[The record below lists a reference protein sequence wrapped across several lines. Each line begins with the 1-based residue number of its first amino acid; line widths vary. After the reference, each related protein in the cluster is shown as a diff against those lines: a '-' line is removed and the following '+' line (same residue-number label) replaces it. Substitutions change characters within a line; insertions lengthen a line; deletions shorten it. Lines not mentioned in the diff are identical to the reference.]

1 MQKNIQNDEDDKMKT
16 TDNSKVV
23 SEMIKD
29 IISED
34 ELPDI
39 ENTNETHKRKTN
51 DDVVSHRRARRN
63 KSKNKHTR
71 KGKNRK
77 TKKNKKKTNKKLK
90 KWLKIIGITL
100 AILLVVLAVVYFGIA
115 YIYYNNRFLNGTV
128 INGYECSNMKVE
140 DAFNNIDKDVDN
152 MQWRKCP

>member
-51 DDVVSHRRARRN
+51 DDVVSHRRINPKINILEKGKIEKLRR
-63 KSKNKHTR
+63 TR
-71 KGKNRK
+71 KK
-77 TKKNKKKTNKKLK
+77 
-90 KWLKIIGITL
+90 
-100 AILLVVLAVVYFGIA
+100 
-115 YIYYNNRFLNGTV
+115 
-128 INGYECSNMKVE
+128 
-140 DAFNNIDKDVDN
+140 
-152 MQWRKCP
+152 

>member
-39 ENTNETHKRKTN
+39 DPKINILEKGKIEKL
-51 DDVVSHRRARRN
+51 RR
-63 KSKNKHTR
+63 TR
-71 KGKNRK
+71 KKQTRN
-77 TKKNKKKTNKKLK
+77 
-90 KWLKIIGITL
+90 
-100 AILLVVLAVVYFGIA
+100 
-115 YIYYNNRFLNGTV
+115 
-128 INGYECSNMKVE
+128 
-140 DAFNNIDKDVDN
+140 
-152 MQWRKCP
+152 

>member
-51 DDVVSHRRARRN
+51 DDVNILEKGKIEKLRR
-63 KSKNKHTR
+63 TR
-71 KGKNRK
+71 KK
-77 TKKNKKKTNKKLK
+77 
-90 KWLKIIGITL
+90 
-100 AILLVVLAVVYFGIA
+100 
-115 YIYYNNRFLNGTV
+115 
-128 INGYECSNMKVE
+128 
-140 DAFNNIDKDVDN
+140 
-152 MQWRKCP
+152 

>member
-115 YIYYNNRFLNGTV
+115 YILL
-128 INGYECSNMKVE
+128 
-140 DAFNNIDKDVDN
+140 
-152 MQWRKCP
+152 

>member
-39 ENTNETHKRKTN
+39 
-51 DDVVSHRRARRN
+51 
-63 KSKNKHTR
+63 
-71 KGKNRK
+71 
-77 TKKNKKKTNKKLK
+77 
-90 KWLKIIGITL
+90 
-100 AILLVVLAVVYFGIA
+100 
-115 YIYYNNRFLNGTV
+115 
-128 INGYECSNMKVE
+128 
-140 DAFNNIDKDVDN
+140 
-152 MQWRKCP
+152 

>member
-90 KWLKIIGITL
+90 KWQS
-100 AILLVVLAVVYFGIA
+100 LL
-115 YIYYNNRFLNGTV
+115 
-128 INGYECSNMKVE
+128 
-140 DAFNNIDKDVDN
+140 
-152 MQWRKCP
+152 

>member
-39 ENTNETHKRKTN
+39 ENTNEIQYHI
-51 DDVVSHRRARRN
+51 HIII
-63 KSKNKHTR
+63 KNNQK
-71 KGKNRK
+71 
-77 TKKNKKKTNKKLK
+77 
-90 KWLKIIGITL
+90 
-100 AILLVVLAVVYFGIA
+100 
-115 YIYYNNRFLNGTV
+115 
-128 INGYECSNMKVE
+128 
-140 DAFNNIDKDVDN
+140 
-152 MQWRKCP
+152 